1 MNTKNRSKN
10 PRPVLASTAL
20 LVAGI
25 FLIAANLRA
34 PITAVGPLVGA
45 IRESTGISGSA
56 AGLLTTIT
64 LIAFGLVSPVAP
76 RIARRI
82 GIEATL
88 FVGTAVIL
96 LGVVLRSLPYVAALF
111 AGTAL
116 IGMAIALGN
125 VLLPTL
131 IKRDFPHKLG
141 MMTGIYSVSMNLW
154 AGIASGVS
162 IPLAESAGLGWR
174 GSLGFWATLS
184 AVAAVVWLP
193 QLLRTTGETSAS
205 ASEPKP
211 AAGRRASSLWRSSLA
226 WQVSLYMGLQ
236 SFLFY
241 ANVSWLPEILHDRGL
256 SYETAGWFLSLMQI
270 VSVPASF
277 ATPILAARL
286 RSQRS
291 FVAVLCAILFVS
303 YAGLL
308 FAGGTAAL
316 AAVWIVLLGIAAGSS
331 FSLSVLFF
339 SLRST
344 GVRQSAEL
352 SGMAQSIGY
361 LVACVGPALIG
372 YLHDSTHGWTWPL
385 ILMTAIVVG
394 KLGAGL
400 GAGSARTVTADPA
413 GSALATANAER

>member
-10 PRPVLASTAL
+10 PRPAVTSTAL

-25 FLIAANLRA
+25 ILIAANLRA

-64 LIAFGLVSPVAP
+64 LIAFGLVSPIAP

-88 FVGTAVIL
+88 FVGTAAIL

-174 GSLGFWATLS
+174 GSLGFWAALS

-205 ASEPKP
+205 AQKP

-286 RSQRS
+286 RSQRP

-316 AAVWIVLLGIAAGSS
+316 AAVWIVLLGVSMGSA
-331 FSLSVLFF
+331 FSLSVLLF
-339 SLRST
+339 SLRTTS
-344 GVRQSAEL
+344 VRQSAEL

-394 KLGAGL
+394 KLVAGL
-400 GAGSARTVTADPA
+400 GAGSARTVTADPP
-413 GSALATANAER
+413 GPALATAKAER